1 MDLRTVETVV
11 RRLFT
16 DAEFRARAIEDS
28 AAALSEYRLGAAEH
42 AALSKLCLQLAS
54 GPKFNAA
61 PVKPMGFWT

>member
-61 PVKPMGFWT
+61 PIGTLGWWT